1 MQLEASESWKVDERV
16 VAVPI
21 VVAESVEVV
30 VFVVAAVVMLT
41 VVVVAAE
48 KGCVME
54 VRTESSV
61 AVEVDLVLQG
71 LKVWRT

>member
-1 MQLEASESWKVDERV
+1 VQLEASGSWKVDERV
-16 VAVPI
+16 VAVLI

-41 VVVVAAE
+41 VVVAAE
-48 KGCVME
+48 KGYVME
-54 VRTESSV
+54 VWTESSV
-61 AVEVDLVLQG
+61 VVEVDLVLQG